1 MNNQLRNIYLIGM
14 TGVGKSTVGKILA
27 NRLRWAFVDI
37 NETMEAIYG
46 RSLREIIES
55 FGEESLRNMESTT
68 LQELSQGE
76 HQVFAC
82 NSDSVLDE
90 SKMGTMQ
97 TTGITIWLDAPA
109 NELVQRIE
117 RMEDP
122 IVPEEGEPSK
132 VIETMLKER
141 EAFYQQADARIAT
154 DEFTPESAAEQ
165 ILQLLRKL

>member
-1 MNNQLRNIYLIGM
+1 MKSQLRNIYLIGM

-55 FGEESLRNMESTT
+55 FGERSLRNMESTT

-76 HQVFAC
+76 HQIFAC

-109 NELVQRIE
+109 NELLHRIKK
-117 RMEDP
+117 MKDP
-122 IVPEEGEPSK
+122 IVPEGEPSQ
-132 VIETMLKER
+132 VIETMLRER

-154 DEFTPESAAEQ
+154 DEFTPESAADQ
-165 ILQLLRKL
+165 ILKLVRQL